1 MSDFRVVR
9 QAMHDSPN
17 ADNYNTKGDINRL
30 CRVRRVNLLVN
41 LYNNLNKPLKMF
53 RYSSLGSSRLLQ

>member
-17 ADNYNTKGDINRL
+17 ADNYNTKGDVNHMCGNL
-30 CRVRRVNLLVN
+30 CHV
-41 LYNNLNKPLKMF
+41 PL
-53 RYSSLGSSRLLQ
+53 LLQ